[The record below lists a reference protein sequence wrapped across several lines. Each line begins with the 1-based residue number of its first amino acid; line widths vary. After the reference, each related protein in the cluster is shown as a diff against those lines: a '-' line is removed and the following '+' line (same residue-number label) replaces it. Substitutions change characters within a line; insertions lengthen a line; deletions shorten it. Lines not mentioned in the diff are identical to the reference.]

1 VVLTAPI
8 VIWGAGAIGGTLG
21 AAFLRAGHQVTFVDS
36 VAAHVDAINTQ
47 GLRIAGPI
55 FEDMVRAPALLPERV
70 TGQHALIFLCVKAQ
84 HTEAAAKA
92 LAPHL
97 AADGMVVSAQNGLNE
112 LVIADVVGAR
122 RTIGCFVNFGADYLE
137 PGVVHYSGHGA
148 VVVGELDGAI
158 TPRIQTLHRLMLDF
172 EPHAVLTPNIWG
184 YLWGK
189 LVYGALLFATAV
201 TNDSIA
207 DMLANPDVRPV
218 LTRLGQ
224 ETGAVAAAEG
234 IRTEAFN
241 GFDPAAFQP
250 GATQALIDTSFN
262 DMVVHNRK
270 SAKSHSG
277 IWRDLAI
284 RKRKTEVLAQLG
296 PIVTV
301 AAKHGIPVPLTARL
315 ITLIQD
321 IENSTRALSLD
332 NLTVLSAAGK
342 DTAA

>member
-1 VVLTAPI
+1 MKPPI
-8 VIWGAGAIGGTLG
+8 LVWGAGAIGGTLG
-21 AAFLRAGHQVTFVDS
+21 AAFLRAGHSVTFVDS
-36 VAAHVDAINTQ
+36 VPAHVEAINAV

-55 FEDMVRAPALLPERV
+55 FEDVVHAPALLPEQV
-70 TGQHALIFLCVKAQ
+70 TGQYPLIFLCVKAQ
-84 HTEAAAKA
+84 HTEAAVAA

-112 LVIADVVGAR
+112 LTIARVVGPR

-148 VVVGELDGAI
+148 VVIGELDG
-158 TPRIQTLHRLMLDF
+158 TLSPRIATLYRLMLEF
-172 EPHAVLTPNIWG
+172 EPKAVLTQNIWG

-207 DMLANPDVRPV
+207 DVLANPDARAV

-234 IRTEAFN
+234 IRTEAFD
-241 GFDPAAFQP
+241 GFDPAAFRP
-250 GATQALIDTSFN
+250 DATQTGIDTSFN

-277 IWRDLAI
+277 IWRDLAV
-284 RKRKTEVLAQLG
+284 RKRKTEVVAQLG

-321 IENSTRALSLD
+321 IEDGTRELSMA
-332 NLTVLSAAGK
+332 NLTVLAAAGK
-342 DTAA
+342 DSAA

>member
-1 VVLTAPI
+1 MTAPI
-8 VIWGAGAIGGTLG
+8 LIWGAGAIGGTLG
-21 AAFLRAGHQVTFVDS
+21 AAFLRAGHQVTFVDQAADH
-36 VAAHVDAINTQ
+36 VAAINAQ

-55 FEDMVRAPALLPERV
+55 FEDVVHATALLPEQV
-70 TGQHALIFLCVKAQ
+70 AGQHPLIFLCVKAQ
-84 HTEAAAKA
+84 HTGAAVQA

-112 LVIADVVGAR
+112 RIIAEGVGAA
-122 RTIGCFVNFGADYLE
+122 RTIGCFVNYGADYLE

-158 TPRIQTLHRLMLDF
+158 TPRIQTLHRLMQDF
-172 EPHAVLTPNIWG
+172 EPQAVLTPNIWG

-189 LVYGALLFATAV
+189 LIYGALLFATAV

-207 DMLANPDVRPV
+207 DVLANPAVRPV

-234 IRTEAFN
+234 IVTQTFN

-250 GATQALIDTSFN
+250 GAAQALIDTSFN

-277 IWRDLAI
+277 IWRDLAV

-301 AAKHGIPVPLTARL
+301 AATHGIPVPLTARL

-321 IENSTRALSLD
+321 IENDTRALSMD
-332 NLTVLSAAGK
+332 NLSVLAAAGK
-342 DTAA
+342 DNAA